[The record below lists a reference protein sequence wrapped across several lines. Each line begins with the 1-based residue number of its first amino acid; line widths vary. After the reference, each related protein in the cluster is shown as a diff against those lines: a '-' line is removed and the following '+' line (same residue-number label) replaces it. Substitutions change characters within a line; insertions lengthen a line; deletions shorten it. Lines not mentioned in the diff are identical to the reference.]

1 MASPAAE
8 SRGIERKK
16 DFSSS
21 VCSYLDKK
29 KVLLAHNWPAGA
41 VWLECLGWE
50 LLPKVRA
57 GQLCVLSCCTTCVKL
72 KAPSAVH
79 LPCSKCSCTPAQL
92 FMRGTELTS
101 RKWWKFQGEGIASIR
116 KVGLDQWEHQSGG
129 HRDPSRADQIE
140 KSWMAPFGVGEILAG
155 LCGWG
160 GAGLFPHISM
170 HWGWMWCLLPS
181 QPNEGSAIWTAS
193 PKLNGLGCSGQPTRT
208 WLPASPAQ
216 QAQGW
221 QRPRHPVVLPTGSLW
236 DATQL
241 LPCPMNKADLPTRA
255 SRPGGDC
262 RQHSDTS
269 CAQSLLCGHSW
280 GWWAWWCC
288 PSLHPQTSL
297 PWAVAGEHPPSPT
310 LPSSPAF

>member
-1 MASPAAE
+1 
-8 SRGIERKK
+8 
-16 DFSSS
+16 
-21 VCSYLDKK
+21 
-29 KVLLAHNWPAGA
+29 
-41 VWLECLGWE
+41 
-50 LLPKVRA
+50 
-57 GQLCVLSCCTTCVKL
+57 
-72 KAPSAVH
+72 
-79 LPCSKCSCTPAQL
+79 
-92 FMRGTELTS
+92 
-101 RKWWKFQGEGIASIR
+101 
-116 KVGLDQWEHQSGG
+116 
-129 HRDPSRADQIE
+129 
-140 KSWMAPFGVGEILAG
+140 MAPFGVGEILAG

-221 QRPRHPVVLPTGSLW
+221 QRPRHPVVLPMGSLW

-280 GWWAWWCC
+280 GW
-288 PSLHPQTSL
+288 
-297 PWAVAGEHPPSPT
+297 
-310 LPSSPAF
+310 